1 MGDAIQYQV
10 VVKNTGNVTLH
21 NVTLSDTLTALNCM
35 PAAPVAS
42 PAPNA
47 TITCTGTYLVMQ
59 GDLDAG
65 TVNNTATADSD
76 ETAPSSDS
84 ETATASKTPTLS
96 IDKTITSGGSYSQV
110 GDAIQYQVVVKNT
123 GNVTLHNVT
132 LSDTLTALSCTP
144 AAPVASLAPNAT
156 ITCTGTYL
164 VTQGGLDAGTVNNT
178 HATADS
184 DETAPSSDSE
194 TATASKTPHL

>member
-1 MGDAIQYQV
+1 M
-10 VVKNTGNVTLH
+10 
-21 NVTLSDTLTALNCM
+21 
-35 PAAPVAS
+35 
-42 PAPNA
+42 
-47 TITCTGTYLVMQ
+47 
-59 GDLDAG
+59 
-65 TVNNTATADSD
+65 
-76 ETAPSSDS
+76 
-84 ETATASKTPTLS
+84 
-96 IDKTITSGGSYSQV
+96 

-164 VTQGGLDAGTVNNT
+164 VTQGDLDAGTVNNT
-178 HATADS
+178 ATADS

-194 TATASKTPHL
+194 TATASKTPTLSIDKTITSGGSDSQVGDAIQYQVVVKNTGNVTLQRDLERHAHGLELHAGRAGGQPGAQRDDHLHGHIPGNARGSGCRDGQ